1 MKKTKISH
9 LLILS
14 CAVIGTGL
22 VLSQFV
28 SFGKNPDK
36 AQLRQLPQVTATTTQ
51 LRDLPVEF
59 SAQGHIVPLNQVDV
73 RPQITASIRSVDF
86 HEGDQIHAGQLLFT
100 LDNNDTT
107 AQLNRV
113 QAQAAQIQAQLD
125 DAKRDY
131 NRSRELVKSD
141 FIAPS
146 AVDTAASKVESL
158 QAQLRASRADIASAQ
173 VQLSYTRITAPISAQ
188 AGALTVHPGS
198 LAQQSASAPLLS
210 LIQFDP
216 IAAEFSLPEQ
226 ALSQIVAAR
235 QTGTVTVV
243 AETPGGK
250 PVEGTLTFVNN
261 TVSSDTGTI
270 SLKANFPNPGK
281 SLWPGAFTRITL
293 RAGVSKG
300 AVVLPPQAVLEG
312 PKGRFVYMIG
322 ADSKVS
328 AMPVKLLRMQDQ
340 DAVIGGL
347 PEGVRVVRDGGHNLR
362 AGAAVRVAAQA
373 DVQTEVQADPK
384 SPAVAITGSQQ

>member
-1 MKKTKISH
+1 MKTARKSH

-14 CAVIGTGL
+14 CAAIGAGL
-22 VLSQFV
+22 ILNQFV
-28 SFGKNPDK
+28 SFGKSSDK
-36 AQLRQLPQVTATTTQ
+36 AAPRQLPLVTATTAQ

-86 HEGDQIHAGQLLFT
+86 HEGDQIRAGQLLFT
-100 LDNNDTT
+100 LDNSDAT

-125 DAKRDY
+125 DARREY
-131 NRSRELVKSD
+131 NRSRELVKSN
-141 FIAPS
+141 FISTS
-146 AVDTAASKVESL
+146 AVDTAASKVDSL
-158 QAQLRASRADIASAQ
+158 QAQLRASHADIASAH
-173 VQLSYTRITAPISAQ
+173 VQLNYTRITAPISAQ

-198 LAQQSASAPLLS
+198 LAQQSASAPLLT

-216 IAAEFSLPEQ
+216 IGAEFSLPEQ

-235 QTGTVTVV
+235 HDGKVVVV

-261 TVSSDTGTI
+261 TVNADSGTI
-270 SLKANFPNPGK
+270 SLKANFPNPDK
-281 SLWPGAFTRITL
+281 TLWPGAFTRITL

-312 PKGRFVYMIG
+312 PKGRFVYLIG
-322 ADSKVS
+322 NDSKVS
-328 AMPVKLLRMQDQ
+328 AMPVKLIRVQDQ
-340 DAVIGGL
+340 DAVIEGL
-347 PEGVRVVRDGGHNLR
+347 QEGLRVVRDGASNLR
-362 AGAAVRVAAQA
+362 PGAAVRIATQAEAGTAAGA
-373 DVQTEVQADPK
+373 TDE
-384 SPAVAITGSQQ
+384 SHIGSTQ